1 MRQDIIFMNQLQK
14 ISGLQKALES
24 LEDRVIL
31 SSKRNIDQRLYA
43 ISELR
48 YYRALLYSFFEYPLN
63 LQVDIITD
71 MIDMIEEVEKWLK

>member
-48 YYRALLYSFFEYPLN
+48 YYRELIYSFFEYPLN

-71 MIDMIEEVEKWLK
+71 MIDMIEEVGKWLK